1 MSVVFPDLLTEVRS
15 FRAKHPEVRYVDLI
29 ALDIPGHFYG
39 KRYPMD
45 MLEKVAAGAPL
56 KLPQNCVLLGTQG
69 GLYPI
74 GDYCFADGD
83 PDAARRLVPGT
94 LRPVRWEKEPIA
106 QMLITSDGTA
116 NPIEFEPRE
125 VLARVIQRLARRG
138 IRPVV
143 AFELEFYLFDRKLD
157 NGLPQYPRDK
167 ATDDHD
173 DQPNMHIER
182 LSRFAPVLHEMVD
195 GANEQGVPANVIT
208 AELGPGQFEIN
219 FSHSD
224 DAMSAAD
231 WSALFCRSTRG
242 IAMKHGYRAS
252 FMSKPYLDAPGS
264 GMHVHVSLYD
274 NAGNN
279 ILAGDD
285 QRKLR
290 HAVAGCL
297 ELLPHC
303 MPIFAPNHNAYRRYG
318 AMVNAAS
325 KASWGFEDRDA
336 CIRIPESDPRNLRI
350 EHRLAGADANPYL
363 VLAAILTGMEHGL
376 ERGVEPIAPLND
388 NRQSGIEFPKDAFS
402 ALAAMR
408 HHPEVNEGLGSEF
421 VMVYCENK
429 YQEQLDFMRHID
441 AREYRWFL

>member
-1 MSVVFPDLLTEVRS
+1 
-15 FRAKHPEVRYVDLI
+15 
-29 ALDIPGHFYG
+29 
-39 KRYPMD
+39 
-45 MLEKVAAGAPL
+45 
-56 KLPQNCVLLGTQG
+56 
-69 GLYPI
+69 
-74 GDYCFADGD
+74 
-83 PDAARRLVPGT
+83 
-94 LRPVRWEKEPIA
+94 
-106 QMLITSDGTA
+106 MLITSDGTA

-252 FMSKPYLDAPGS
+252 FMSKPYLDAPGQRHACARQPVRQRRATTS
-264 GMHVHVSLYD
+264 SPAMT
-274 NAGNN
+274 
-279 ILAGDD
+279 

-336 CIRIPESDPRNLRI
+336 CIRIPESDPRNPA
-350 EHRLAGADANPYL
+350 HRTPPRWGRCQPVPGAGGHPDRDGAWPGAWRRAHCPAERQPPERHRVPQGCL
-363 VLAAILTGMEHGL
+363 QCPGGHASPPGG
-376 ERGVEPIAPLND
+376 ERGPG
-388 NRQSGIEFPKDAFS
+388 Q
-402 ALAAMR
+402 
-408 HHPEVNEGLGSEF
+408 
-421 VMVYCENK
+421 
-429 YQEQLDFMRHID
+429 
-441 AREYRWFL
+441 